1 MAKKWWLRIGLLL
14 LIVLWLGFIW
24 HNSAENGTQTVETSD
39 GVTVCVVR
47 LFVSGYDG
55 LGESEKI
62 SIIESVA
69 PIVRTFA
76 HAFEFF
82 LLAALSAAFTYTFD
96 MKSKYARQAAIAFSF
111 TVVNAF
117 LDEFHQ
123 YFVPG
128 RTADILDVI
137 VDVGGGLVG
146 VGCVVLLVAVI
157 DAVKFKRRKK

>member
-1 MAKKWWLRIGLLL
+1 MAKKWLTRIGLLL

-47 LFVSGYDG
+47 LFVGDYDG
-55 LGESEKI
+55 LSESEKI
-62 SIIESVA
+62 TLIESVS

-82 LLAALSAAFTYTFD
+82 LLAVLSTAFTYTFD
-96 MKSKYARQAAIAFSF
+96 MKSKYIRQAAIAFFF
-111 TVVNAF
+111 TVVNTF

-146 VGCVVLLVAVI
+146 VGSAVLLAALAI
-157 DAVKFKRRKK
+157 RKSNRVKA